1 MVLSYIISEMLNL
14 VIGYWKW
21 HHSVNHI
28 QVLLAV
34 LPDRIKLVTLIA
46 GSSKRRSSLMEG
58 DDDEMFMKRSLN
70 VTPKTTEQNLIVRS
84 GKSEVE
90 VTNNRRLRSMYCT
103 IEANYWQTRSIARP
117 LCESRA
123 TSITTAA
130 TVSHNLANDET
141 NKQTHATN
149 NSTSPLSAARNKSI
163 VELW

>member
-14 VIGYWKW
+14 VIGHWKW

-103 IEANYWQTRSIARP
+103 IEANY
-117 LCESRA
+117 
-123 TSITTAA
+123 
-130 TVSHNLANDET
+130 
-141 NKQTHATN
+141 
-149 NSTSPLSAARNKSI
+149 
-163 VELW
+163 